1 MIRQAKPEHEIVY
14 QELSKLVNRH
24 AAVMTPLEILA
35 IAANM
40 LGKLIALQDQRK
52 ISPAA
57 AMEIVARNIELGNQQ
72 VIEEL
77 RNTKGNPQ

>member
-14 QELSKLVNRH
+14 QELNKLVNRH